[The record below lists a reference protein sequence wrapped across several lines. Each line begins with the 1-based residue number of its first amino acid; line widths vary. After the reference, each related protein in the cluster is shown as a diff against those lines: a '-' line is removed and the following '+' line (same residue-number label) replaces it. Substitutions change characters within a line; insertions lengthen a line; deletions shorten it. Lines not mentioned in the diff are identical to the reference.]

1 MPLDDR
7 DDAEHPKRRSG
18 RFVLGLFGLLGL
30 ILSAL
35 LLGFNPLSFLG
46 GGEKPRVDRA
56 QKAPEQGKAPGTYGC
71 EVKTTATTYACQLL
85 TSANATWAKAFP
97 PGRYQGPE
105 LVFYTRQ
112 GRSGCSAAPMASGP
126 FYCPTDRKIY
136 LDMDFTTEVSQRFGA
151 VGKPAQAYV
160 IAHAVGHHIQYV
172 TGIVDQVEQYDA
184 KLPEAEKTK
193 LRIAKEVQADCY
205 AGVWAAQ
212 HKDLLTGDKLE
223 AGLRA
228 AHRVAED
235 SLPKLGSGRL
245 VPEQFALG
253 SLTERLA
260 WLRRGLQAADPD
272 KCDPFPTIRIKP

>member
-1 MPLDDR
+1 MPLDNSNG
-7 DDAEHPKRRSG
+7 AEQPKRGTG
-18 RFVLGLFGLLGL
+18 RYVLGLFGLLGL

-35 LLGFNPLSFLG
+35 LLGFNPLSFFG
-46 GGEKPRVDRA
+46 GGETPPVDQA
-56 QKAPEQGKAPGTYGC
+56 QTSPNQGKAPGTYGC
-71 EVKTTATTYACQLL
+71 EVKSSTTAYACQILA
-85 TSANATWAKAFP
+85 SANATWAKAFP

-112 GRSGCSAAPMASGP
+112 GRSGCSTAPMASGP
-126 FYCPTDRKIY
+126 FYCPTDKKIY
-136 LDMDFTTEVSQRFGA
+136 LDMDFMTEVSQRFGA
-151 VGKPAQAYV
+151 SGEAAQAYV
-160 IAHAVGHHIQYV
+160 IAHAVGHHIQHV

-184 KLPEAEKTK
+184 KLPEAEKAK
-193 LRIAKEVQADCY
+193 LKIAKEVQADCY

-235 SLPKLGSGRL
+235 SLPKSGSGRL

-260 WLRRGLQAADPD
+260 WLRRGLQATDPD

>member
-7 DDAEHPKRRSG
+7 DDAEQPKRGTG
-18 RFVLGLFGLLGL
+18 RYVLGLFGLIGL

-35 LLGFNPLSFLG
+35 LFGFNPLSFLG

-71 EVKTTATTYACQLL
+71 EFKTTATTYACQLL

>member
-1 MPLDDR
+1 MSLGDR
-7 DDAEHPKRRSG
+7 DDAEQPKRGSG
-18 RFVLGLFGLLGL
+18 RYVLGLFGLLGL

-46 GGEKPRVDRA
+46 GGEKPRVDQA
-56 QKAPEQGKAPGTYGC
+56 QKTPDQDKAPGTYGC
-71 EVKTTATTYACQLL
+71 EVKSSTTAYACQILA
-85 TSANATWAKAFP
+85 SANATWAKAFP

-112 GRSGCSAAPMASGP
+112 GRTGCNAAPMASGP
-126 FYCPTDRKIY
+126 FYCPTDAKIY
-136 LDMDFTTEVSQRFGA
+136 LDTDFTAEVSQRFGA
-151 VGKPAQAYV
+151 SGQAAQAYV

-172 TGIVDQVEQYDA
+172 TGIVDQVKQYDSQLA
-184 KLPEAEKTK
+184 EAEKTK
-193 LRIAKEVQADCY
+193 LKIAIEVQADCY

-212 HKDLLTGDKLE
+212 HKDVLTGDKLE

-228 AHRVAED
+228 AHRVADETL
-235 SLPKLGSGRL
+235 SKMGSGHR

>member
-7 DDAEHPKRRSG
+7 DDAEQPKRGTG
-18 RFVLGLFGLLGL
+18 RYVLGLFGLIGL

>member
-1 MPLDDR
+1 MPLDNSNG
-7 DDAEHPKRRSG
+7 AEQPKRRPG
-18 RFVLGLFGLLGL
+18 RYVLGLFGLLGL

-35 LLGFNPLSFLG
+35 LLGLNPLQFLR
-46 GGEKPRVDRA
+46 GGEKPRVDQA

-71 EVKTTATTYACQLL
+71 EVKTTATAYACQILA
-85 TSANATWAKAFP
+85 SANATWTKAFP
-97 PGRYQGPE
+97 AGRYQGPE

-112 GRSGCSAAPMASGP
+112 GRSGCSTAPMAGGP
-126 FYCPTDRKIY
+126 FYCPTDTKIY

-151 VGKPAQAYV
+151 SGKAAQAYV
-160 IAHAVGHHIQYV
+160 IAHAVGHHIQHV

-184 KLPEAEKTK
+184 KLPETEKAK
-193 LRIAKEVQADCY
+193 LKIAKEVQADCY

-212 HKDLLTGDKLE
+212 HKDLLKVDKLE

-235 SLPKLGSGRL
+235 SLPKSGSGRL

-260 WLRRGLQAADPD
+260 WLRRGLQATDPD
-272 KCDPFPTIRIKP
+272 KCDPFPTIRVKP

>member
-7 DDAEHPKRRSG
+7 DDAEQPKRGTG
-18 RFVLGLFGLLGL
+18 RYVLGLFGLIGL

-35 LLGFNPLSFLG
+35 LFGFNPLSFLG

-184 KLPEAEKTK
+184 KLPESEKTK
-193 LRIAKEVQADCY
+193 LRIAKEVQADC
-205 AGVWAAQ
+205 
-212 HKDLLTGDKLE
+212 
-223 AGLRA
+223 
-228 AHRVAED
+228 
-235 SLPKLGSGRL
+235 
-245 VPEQFALG
+245 
-253 SLTERLA
+253 
-260 WLRRGLQAADPD
+260 
-272 KCDPFPTIRIKP
+272 

>member
-1 MPLDDR
+1 MPLDNSNG
-7 DDAEHPKRRSG
+7 AEQPKRRTG
-18 RFVLGLFGLLGL
+18 RYVLGLFGLLGL

-46 GGEKPRVDRA
+46 GGEKPRVDQA
-56 QKAPEQGKAPGTYGC
+56 QKAPEQGKAPGTDGC
-71 EVKTTATTYACQLL
+71 EVKTTATAYTCQILA
-85 TSANATWAKAFP
+85 SANATWTKAFP
-97 PGRYQGPE
+97 AGRYQGPE

-112 GRSGCSAAPMASGP
+112 GRSGCSTAPMAVGP
-126 FYCPTDRKIY
+126 FYCPTDTKIY
-136 LDMDFTTEVSQRFGA
+136 LDIDFTTEVSQRFGA
-151 VGKPAQAYV
+151 SGKAAQAYV
-160 IAHAVGHHIQYV
+160 IAHAVGHHIQHV

-184 KLPEAEKTK
+184 KLPETEKAK
-193 LRIAKEVQADCY
+193 LKIAKEVQADCY

>member
-7 DDAEHPKRRSG
+7 DDAEQPKRALG
-18 RFVLGLFGLLGL
+18 LVMLGLFGLLGATL
-30 ILSAL
+30 LAF
-35 LLGFNPLSFLG
+35 LLGFNPVQFLG
-46 GGEKPRVDRA
+46 GGEKPPVGQA
-56 QKAPEQGKAPGTYGC
+56 QNAPDHVKAPGTYGC
-71 EVKTTATTYACQLL
+71 EVKSTATTYACQIL

-112 GRSGCSAAPMASGP
+112 GRSGCSTAPMASGP
-126 FYCPTDRKIY
+126 FYCPTDKKVY
-136 LDMDFTTEVSQRFGA
+136 LDMDFTTEISQRFGGS
-151 VGKPAQAYV
+151 GKPAQAYV
-160 IAHAVGHHIQYV
+160 IAHVVGHHIQYV
-172 TGIVDQVEQYDA
+172 TGIVDQVKQYDA
-184 KLPEAEKTK
+184 KLAEAEKTK

-205 AGVWAAQ
+205 VGVWAAQ
-212 HKDLLTGDKLE
+212 HKDLLTGDQLE

-235 SLPKLGSGRL
+235 SLAKSGSDRL

-260 WLRRGLQAADPD
+260 WLRRGLQTADPD

>member
-7 DDAEHPKRRSG
+7 DDAEQPKRGTG
-18 RFVLGLFGLLGL
+18 RYVLGLFGLIGL

-35 LLGFNPLSFLG
+35 LFGFNPLSFLG

>member
-7 DDAEHPKRRSG
+7 DDAEQPKRRSG
-18 RFVLGLFGLLGL
+18 RYVLGLFGLIGL

-35 LLGFNPLSFLG
+35 LLGFNPLQFLG
-46 GGEKPRVDRA
+46 GGENPRDDRA
-56 QKAPEQGKAPGTYGC
+56 QKAPEQAKAPGTYGC
-71 EVKTTATTYACQLL
+71 EVKTTATTYACQIL

-97 PGRYQGPE
+97 PGRYRGPE
-105 LVFYTRQ
+105 LAFYTRQ
-112 GRSGCSAAPMASGP
+112 GRSGCSTAPMASGP

-136 LDMDFTTEVSQRFGA
+136 LDTGFTTEVSQRFGTS
-151 VGKPAQAYV
+151 GKTAQAYV

-184 KLPEAEKTK
+184 KLPEAEKAK
-193 LRIAKEVQADCY
+193 LKIAKEVQADCY

-235 SLPKLGSGRL
+235 SLPKSGSGHL
-245 VPEQFALG
+245 VPEQFSLG

>member
-7 DDAEHPKRRSG
+7 DGAEQPKRGTG
-18 RFVLGLFGLLGL
+18 RYVLGLFGLLGL

-112 GRSGCSAAPMASGP
+112 GRSGCSTAPMASGP

-184 KLPEAEKTK
+184 KLPEAEKAK
-193 LRIAKEVQADCY
+193 LKIAKEVQADCY

-228 AHRVAED
+228 AHRVADD

>member
-7 DDAEHPKRRSG
+7 DDAEQPKRGTG
-18 RFVLGLFGLLGL
+18 RYVLGLFGLIGL

-35 LLGFNPLSFLG
+35 LFGFNPLSFLG

-160 IAHAVGHHIQYV
+160 IAHAVGHHIQHV

>member
-7 DDAEHPKRRSG
+7 DDAEQPKRGTG
-18 RFVLGLFGLLGL
+18 RYVLGLFGLIGL

-35 LLGFNPLSFLG
+35 LFGFNPLSFLG

-151 VGKPAQAYV
+151 SGKAAQAYV

-184 KLPEAEKTK
+184 KLPESEKTK

-235 SLPKLGSGRL
+235 SLPKLGSDRL

>member
-7 DDAEHPKRRSG
+7 DDAEQPKRGTG
-18 RFVLGLFGLLGL
+18 RYVLGLFGLIGL

-35 LLGFNPLSFLG
+35 LFGFNPLSFLG

-56 QKAPEQGKAPGTYGC
+56 QKAPGTYGC

>member
-7 DDAEHPKRRSG
+7 DDAEQPKRGTG
-18 RFVLGLFGLLGL
+18 RYVLGLFGLIGL

-35 LLGFNPLSFLG
+35 LFGFNPLSFLG

-136 LDMDFTTEVSQRFGA
+136 LDMDFTTEVSQRFDA

-228 AHRVAED
+228 AHRMAED

>member
-7 DDAEHPKRRSG
+7 DDAEQPKRGTG
-18 RFVLGLFGLLGL
+18 RYVLGLFGLIGL

-35 LLGFNPLSFLG
+35 LFGFNPLSFLG

-97 PGRYQGPE
+97 PGRYHGPE

>member
-7 DDAEHPKRRSG
+7 DDAEQPKRGTG
-18 RFVLGLFGLLGL
+18 RYVLGLFGLIGL

-35 LLGFNPLSFLG
+35 LFGFNPLSFLG

-184 KLPEAEKTK
+184 KLPEAEKAK
-193 LRIAKEVQADCY
+193 LKIAKEVQADCY

-235 SLPKLGSGRL
+235 SLPKLGSDRL

>member
-46 GGEKPRVDRA
+46 GGETPRVDQA
-56 QKAPEQGKAPGTYGC
+56 QKVPEQDKAPGTYGC
-71 EVKTTATTYACQLL
+71 EDQSAATAFACRILA
-85 TSANATWAKAFP
+85 SANATWAKAFP

-112 GRSGCSAAPMASGP
+112 GRSGCSTAPMASGP
-126 FYCPTDRKIY
+126 FYCPTDKKIY
-136 LDMDFTTEVSQRFGA
+136 LDTGFTTEVSQRFGA
-151 VGKPAQAYV
+151 AGQPAQAYV

-245 VPEQFALG
+245 VPEQFSLG

>member
-7 DDAEHPKRRSG
+7 DDAEQPKRGTG
-18 RFVLGLFGLLGL
+18 RYVLGLFGLIGL

-35 LLGFNPLSFLG
+35 LFGFNPLSFLG

-71 EVKTTATTYACQLL
+71 EVKTTTTTYACQLL

>member
-1 MPLDDR
+1 M
-7 DDAEHPKRRSG
+7 
-18 RFVLGLFGLLGL
+18 

-35 LLGFNPLSFLG
+35 LFGFNPLSFLG

>member
-1 MPLDDR
+1 MPLDNSNG
-7 DDAEHPKRRSG
+7 AEQPKRG
-18 RFVLGLFGLLGL
+18 TGLYVLGLFGLLGL

-35 LLGFNPLSFLG
+35 LLGFNPLQFLG
-46 GGEKPRVDRA
+46 GGEKSRVDQA

-71 EVKTTATTYACQLL
+71 EVKTTATTYACQILA
-85 TSANATWAKAFP
+85 SANVTWAKAFP

-112 GRSGCSAAPMASGP
+112 GRSGCSTAPMASGP
-126 FYCPTDRKIY
+126 FFCPTDRKIY
-136 LDMDFTTEVSQRFGA
+136 LDMDFTTEVSQRFG
-151 VGKPAQAYV
+151 VSGKAAQAYV

-184 KLPEAEKTK
+184 KLPEAEKAK
-193 LRIAKEVQADCY
+193 LKIAKEVQADCY

-235 SLPKLGSGRL
+235 SLPKSGSGRL

>member
-7 DDAEHPKRRSG
+7 DDAEQPKRGTG
-18 RFVLGLFGLLGL
+18 RYVLGLFGLIGL

-35 LLGFNPLSFLG
+35 LFGFNPLSFLG

-184 KLPEAEKTK
+184 KLPESEKTK

-235 SLPKLGSGRL
+235 SLPKLGSDRL

>member
-7 DDAEHPKRRSG
+7 DDAEQPKRRSG
-18 RFVLGLFGLLGL
+18 RYVLGLFGLIGF

-46 GGEKPRVDRA
+46 GGEKPQVDHA
-56 QKAPEQGKAPGTYGC
+56 QKTPEQGKAPGTYGC
-71 EVKTTATTYACQLL
+71 EVKTTATTYACQIL

-112 GRSGCSAAPMASGP
+112 GRSGCSTAPMASGP

-136 LDMDFTTEVSQRFGA
+136 LDTGFTTEVSQRFGA
-151 VGKPAQAYV
+151 AGQPAQAYV

-184 KLPEAEKTK
+184 KLPEAEKAK
-193 LRIAKEVQADCY
+193 LKIAKEVQADCY
-205 AGVWAAQ
+205 VGVWAAQ

-235 SLPKLGSGRL
+235 SLPKSGSGRL
-245 VPEQFALG
+245 MPEEFALG

-272 KCDPFPTIRIKP
+272 KCDPFPTIRINK

>member
-7 DDAEHPKRRSG
+7 DDAEQPKRRSG

>member
-7 DDAEHPKRRSG
+7 DDAEQPKRRSV

-172 TGIVDQVEQYDA
+172 TGIVGQVEQYDA

-193 LRIAKEVQADCY
+193 LKIAKEVQADCY

>member
-7 DDAEHPKRRSG
+7 DDAEHPKRGTG
-18 RFVLGLFGLLGL
+18 RYVLGLFGLLGL

>member
-7 DDAEHPKRRSG
+7 DDAEQPKRGTG
-18 RFVLGLFGLLGL
+18 RYVLGLFGLIGL

-35 LLGFNPLSFLG
+35 LFGFNPLSFLG

-160 IAHAVGHHIQYV
+160 IAHAVGHHIQYA